1 MIKNILHHFLST
13 SFEEQQS
20 VRGHILR
27 LCKNL
32 VCASGKLKLCSGV
45 YHIVEKFR
53 ETEIFVIFVIERQ
66 VAKKFLPA
74 KFLSLISVLAFYNR
88 FNVVVQASLTSLA
101 GSQCHMPILGRDQVT
116 KLKSRNFFLLS
127 LLVIHENLCLRKF
140 PAIRYLF
147 ILLV

>member
-1 MIKNILHHFLST
+1 MIKKILHHFLSI
-13 SFEEQQS
+13 SLEEQQS

-32 VCASGKLKLCSGV
+32 VCALGKLKLCSGV
-45 YHIVEKFR
+45 YHIVGKFR
-53 ETEIFVIFVIERQ
+53 KAEIFAIFMIKRQ
-66 VAKKFLPA
+66 VAKHFFLR

-88 FNVVVQASLTSLA
+88 FNVVVQASLISLA

-127 LLVIHENLCLRKF
+127 LLVIHKNLCLRKF
-140 PAIRYLF
+140 PAIWYLF